1 MPSPETIR
9 VLLVDDHAMVRESIA
24 RMLTEQTGFEV
35 IHCGGVDDALRRL
48 QCDPID
54 LLLLDYDLG
63 QQRATDLLLRLD
75 EVGFHGPTA
84 ILTAHVS
91 SLVARR
97 LIQMG
102 VSGILLKSQSISKL
116 GTRLRDIRAG
126 AKWLDEEVGTGYDQL
141 EESAAS
147 SSHPEFTLRECET
160 LRDLLGG
167 LSSKEIATKHDISE
181 SAVKASIQRLFR
193 KTGTR
198 TRSQLVRVI
207 LEQGLVTA
215 S

>member
-1 MPSPETIR
+1 M
-9 VLLVDDHAMVRESIA
+9 LLVDDHAMVRESIA
-24 RMLTEQTGFEV
+24 RMLTEQTGFDV
-35 IHCGGVDDALRRL
+35 MHCGGVDEALRLL
-48 QCDPID
+48 QSNPID

-63 QQRATDLLLRLD
+63 QERATDLLLRLD
-75 EVGFHGPTA
+75 EASFDGPTA

-102 VSGILLKSQSISKL
+102 VSGILLKSQSMSML
-116 GTRLRDIRAG
+116 GTRLRDISAG
-126 AKWLDEEVGTGYDQL
+126 AKWLDEGVETGYSQL
-141 EESAAS
+141 EESATP
-147 SSHPEFTLRECET
+147 SHPEFTLREGET

-167 LSSKEIATKHDISE
+167 LSSKEIAIKHDISE
-181 SAVKASIQRLFR
+181 SAVKATIQRLFR

-207 LEQGLVTA
+207 LEQGLVSA
-215 S
+215 PLEPDS